1 MPDQF
6 FALDNAVELLPAEP
20 LLLERARVLLDAI
33 HAHPDFILIQRCRS
47 TDGSGS
53 ECLVVEV
60 ECHGVPGRNRHGI
73 LCPERTALVVHQDPA
88 RLLDVLMLRK
98 SFPLLMHQNQ
108 PTADRPAS
116 LCLYFDPPASVFR
129 NWTPQ
134 RFLQRILW
142 WLERSAKDELHPI
155 DQPVEGLFFAS
166 RYELVL
172 PWNYDA
178 LRADATQRLATLRG
192 PERPDH
198 GVTFYLEAI
207 PSDGK
212 VRLPPITHLSLDLPP
227 IVHGTVAPD
236 PATLGDL
243 SDVLQGRGVD
253 LFAPLRDEL
262 RSQISAAGVPVEQDT
277 QHTVIVLHIP
287 IQRKPDE
294 PPYVSQQRAFLALT
308 GGYKLG
314 ESMGALFLHGGKYFN
329 AEGLFGVAPKIEW
342 RAQQVMPVAVL
353 RYSDSE
359 AARRYSGITEPGP
372 KGLLIGAGSLG
383 SAMLN
388 LWGRSGWGQW
398 TVVDKDHIKPH
409 NLARHTAYAQHVG
422 TPKAEVAADLH
433 AAMSRGASTVT
444 AVVTD
449 TCNFTQEPMASALRA
464 SELVI
469 DASTTLEYPRAVS
482 AENAVPRHISVFI
495 TPNGNSAVLLA
506 EDRERK
512 QRLRTLEAQYYRAL
526 IEQDWGGQHLDGAK
540 AFWSG
545 ASCRDISVV
554 LAYSRIQAHA
564 STLAE
569 QIPLAAGQAEA
580 RIRIWQRDPD
590 SGATT
595 VHTVPVHDEEHRR
608 IGEFDAFVDEGVKQS
623 LRAMRRAQLP
633 QETGGV
639 LVGYYDFTLKAV
651 IIVAALAAPPD
662 SKGTRGGFKRG
673 TEGLPERIAEI
684 SRRTTGIVGY
694 IGEWHSHPPCH
705 SARPSTD
712 DLIQL
717 AHLAQTMAADGLPGV
732 QLIVGENDISLLQ
745 GTVLASG

>member
-6 FALDNAVELLPAEP
+6 FALDNAIELPSTEP
-20 LLLERARVLLDAI
+20 LALDRARGLADAI
-33 HAHPDFILIQRCRS
+33 HTHPDFNLLQRCHS
-47 TDGSGS
+47 IDGSGT
-53 ECLVVEV
+53 EYLVVEI

-73 LCPERTALVVHQDPA
+73 LCPERAALVVYQDPT
-88 RLLDVLMLRK
+88 RLVEVLMLRR

-108 PTADRPAS
+108 PTADRPAN
-116 LCLYFDPPASVFR
+116 LCLYFEPPASVFR

-142 WLERSAKDELHPI
+142 WLEKSAKDELHPA

-178 LRADATQRLATLRG
+178 LRADATQRLAAIRG
-192 PERPDH
+192 PERLDH
-198 GVTFYLEAI
+198 GVTCFIEAI
-207 PSDGK
+207 PSGGK
-212 VRLPPITHLSLDLPP
+212 TRLPTITHISLDLPP
-227 IVHGTVAPD
+227 IVHGTVEPD

-243 SDVLQGRGVD
+243 ADVMQGRGVD
-253 LFAPLRDEL
+253 LFSPLRDEL
-262 RSQISAAGVPVEQDT
+262 RSQISAAGVLPAQDT
-277 QHTVIVLHIP
+277 QLTVIVLNVP
-287 IQRKPDE
+287 IQRKADE
-294 PPYVSQQRAFLALT
+294 PPCVSQQRAFLALT

-314 ESMGALFLHGGKYFN
+314 ESMGALFLHQGKYFN
-329 AEGLFGVAPKIEW
+329 AEGLIGAAPKTEW
-342 RAQQVMPVAVL
+342 RTEEVMPMAVL

-359 AARRYSGITEPGP
+359 AARRYSGIAEAGP
-372 KGLLIGAGSLG
+372 NGLLIGAGSLG

-398 TVVDKDHIKPH
+398 TVVDKDHVKPH

-422 TPKAEVAADLH
+422 APKAEVVAALH
-433 AAMSRGASTVT
+433 AAMSKGASEVK
-444 AVVTD
+444 AIVAD
-449 TCNFTQEPMASALRA
+449 ACNFKQEPMASALKA

-482 AENAVPRHISVFI
+482 AEDALPRHISVFI

-512 QRLRTLEAQYYRAL
+512 QLLRTLEAQYYRAL
-526 IEQDWGGQHLDGAK
+526 IEQDWCGQHLDGAK
-540 AFWSG
+540 TFWSG

-554 LAYSRIQAHA
+554 LAYSRIQAHV

-569 QIPLAAGQAEA
+569 QVPLAAAKAEA
-580 RIRIWQRDPD
+580 RICIWQRDPD
-590 SGATT
+590 SGATS
-595 VHTVPVHDEEHRR
+595 VHTVPVHDEERRR
-608 IGEFDAFVDEGVKQS
+608 IGEFDAFLDEGVKQS
-623 LRAMRRAQLP
+623 LRAMRRSQLP

-651 IIVAALAAPPD
+651 FIVAALPAPPD
-662 SKGTRGGFKRG
+662 SKGSRSGFERG
-673 TEGLPERIAEI
+673 TEGLPEQIAKI

-694 IGEWHSHPPCH
+694 IGEWHSHPPRH
-705 SARPSTD
+705 SARPSSD

-717 AHLAQTMAADGLPGV
+717 AHLAQAMAADGLPGV

-745 GTVLASG
+745 GTILAGS